1 MKQKEDETYEQ
12 WIERAR
18 LYEYGLALQRIA
30 EGEDADKVMDSMSK
44 RLMQKMMHPIIKE
57 ITKPVDKDLSESKK
71 RYEEIMNRKG
81 LNSDHVSD
89 NT

>member
-44 RLMQKMMHPIIKE
+44 RLMQKMLHPIMKE
-57 ITKPVDKDLSESKK
+57 ITKPVEKDLSESKK

>member
-30 EGEDADKVMDSMSK
+30 EGEDIDKVMERMSK
-44 RLMQKMMHPIIKE
+44 NLMQKMLHPILKE
-57 ITKPVDKDLSESKK
+57 INKPVPKDLSASKES
-71 RYEEIMNRKG
+71 YENIMKVKG
-81 LNSDHVSD
+81 VASDHVLD
-89 NT
+89 D

>member
-30 EGEDADKVMDSMSK
+30 EGEDTDKVMERMSK
-44 RLMQKMMHPIIKE
+44 NLMQKMLHPILKE
-57 ITKPVDKDLSESKK
+57 ITKPVPKDLSESKE
-71 RYEEIMNRKG
+71 RYESIMKVKG
-81 LNSDHVSD
+81 VASDHVLD
-89 NT
+89 D